1 MLHLVHVSKHYRL
14 GGSVIVKAVDDVDL
28 QLQRGEFVVIVGRSG
43 SGKTTLL
50 SLMAALTKPTSGRVL
65 FDDLDL
71 WRLTDAEQSV
81 VRAEKIGFVFQVP
94 SLIPTMTVLDNLR
107 VPTMFAPRRGSVGE
121 QALQLLTLVGI
132 PDKAAAY
139 PAQLS
144 VGQQKRV
151 ALARALM
158 NQPELLLADE
168 PTSDLD
174 EATESEIMA
183 LLGRVHAETR
193 NTIVMVT
200 HNTDLARHGTRVFRM
215 SRGQLAA
222 VKDIGMELV
231 SELPL
236 SKPPAGASG
245 S

>member
-1 MLHLVHVSKHYRL
+1 
-14 GGSVIVKAVDDVDL
+14 
-28 QLQRGEFVVIVGRSG
+28 
-43 SGKTTLL
+43 
-50 SLMAALTKPTSGRVL
+50 
-65 FDDLDL
+65 
-71 WRLTDAEQSV
+71 
-81 VRAEKIGFVFQVP
+81 
-94 SLIPTMTVLDNLR
+94 
-107 VPTMFAPRRGSVGE
+107 
-121 QALQLLTLVGI
+121 LQLLTLVGI